1 MIMNQKILKDIKVGI
16 MGVGMVGGAV
26 RRYFEEKKGVKI
38 FLHDPGKKLGSL
50 EDINKA
56 DIVFICVP
64 TPYLKGSVGFD
75 LSYVEEAISGLEG
88 EKIIVIKSTVLPG
101 TTENLQKKYSRH
113 KFLFN
118 PEFLSEAT
126 ADEDMRNPDRQLLGF
141 TAQGRDEAEAILELL
156 PDAPFKKV
164 MPATE
169 AEMVKYF
176 NNTFNAVKVIFGN
189 QMYDLCKALGISY
202 ENVAESAAASKFIR
216 TKDHLDVYHGGYRG
230 YGGKCLPKDIRAL
243 IQIAENL
250 GVDLALHKT
259 VEEINN
265 RMMDEQGI
273 EDPEKFS
280 KR

>member
-1 MIMNQKILKDIKVGI
+1 MNQKILKDIKVGI